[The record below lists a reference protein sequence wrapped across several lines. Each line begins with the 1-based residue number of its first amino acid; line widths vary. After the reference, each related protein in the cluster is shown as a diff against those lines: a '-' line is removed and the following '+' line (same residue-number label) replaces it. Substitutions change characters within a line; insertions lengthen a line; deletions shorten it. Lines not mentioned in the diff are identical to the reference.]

1 RARALVMTMM
11 LGREGSDL
19 VRQLAGQVSGA
30 GVPRTAYWGDL
41 VTTSIPRSFLGPL
54 TDQLKRSFIR
64 QFVAKGGAS
73 FIGKAL
79 PFGVG
84 AIIGGAGNR
93 ILGKRVVHSSRLAF
107 GQPPVGFREEL
118 DPRVRIV
125 DLESP
130 TRRIP
135 GITRLSLTGLSGR
148 LSPRRRMQDAPVP
161 AGPAGGPASGPGPA
175 PAPVPGPGPGPV

>member
-41 VTTSIPRSFLGPL
+41 VTTSIPRAVMGPL

-93 ILGKRVVHSSRLAF
+93 ILGTRVVHASRLAF
-107 GQPPVGFREEL
+107 GPPLAGFREEL
-118 DPRVRIV
+118 DPRVRV
-125 DLESP
+125 ERESHA
-130 TRRIP
+130 RHIP

-148 LSPRRRMQDAPVP
+148 LSPRRRMPDAPDP
-161 AGPAGGPASGPGPA
+161 TPPPSAD
-175 PAPVPGPGPGPV
+175 